1 MKIEAVAAQQFFP
14 PMSGQNL
21 AEAPAENRRAVET
34 VAEVKPAEKPAAKQI
49 DSTELLNRIKELTED
64 GAYSVRFE
72 KNRDLN
78 DVVVKLVDSES
89 GDVIRQIPPE
99 ELLGLTKRLNELR
112 AVMISK
118 QG

>member
-1 MKIEAVAAQQFFP
+1 MKIEAVSAQQLFP
-14 PMSGQNL
+14 QNSQQGAVDQASDPRRA
-21 AEAPAENRRAVET
+21 AEAAAEKKAVEKAEEARPDS
-34 VAEVKPAEKPAAKQI
+34 VA
-49 DSTELLNRIKELTED
+49 LLERINELTED

-78 DVVVKLVDSES
+78 EIVVKVVDSDS

-112 AVMISK
+112 GTIVNK
-118 QG
+118 QS

>member
-1 MKIEAVAAQQFFP
+1 MKIEAVSAQQLFP
-14 PMSGQNL
+14 QNTQQSAVDQANDPRRV
-21 AEAPAENRRAVET
+21 AEAAADKKAVGKTEEARPDS
-34 VAEVKPAEKPAAKQI
+34 VA
-49 DSTELLNRIKELTED
+49 LLERINELTED

-78 DVVVKLVDSES
+78 EIVVKVVDADS

-112 AVMISK
+112 GAIVNK
-118 QG
+118 QS

>member
-1 MKIEAVAAQQFFP
+1 MKIEAVSAQQLFP
-14 PMSGQNL
+14 QNAQQGAVDQANDPRRA
-21 AEAPAENRRAVET
+21 AEAA
-34 VAEVKPAEKPAAKQI
+34 AEKKTVEKPEEARP
-49 DSTELLNRIKELTED
+49 DSVALLERINELTED

-78 DVVVKLVDSES
+78 EIVVKVVDSQS

-112 AVMISK
+112 GAIVNNQS
-118 QG
+118 